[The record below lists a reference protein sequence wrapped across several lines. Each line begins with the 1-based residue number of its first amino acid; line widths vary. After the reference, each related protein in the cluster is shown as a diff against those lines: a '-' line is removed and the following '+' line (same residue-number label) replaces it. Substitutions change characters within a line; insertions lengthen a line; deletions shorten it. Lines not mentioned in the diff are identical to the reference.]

1 MNHIKKQLPE
11 LKENFLLQI
20 IILGTITFFC
30 LKIYLLFS
38 GKEAIVSD
46 LDVYEQWSKD
56 ILSNKEPHHLPLFPI
71 LVSLLSN
78 LTLGIIDTLLIM
90 QLIAISAWV
99 FLCIEFNNIL
109 KILVDKKYVNH
120 ALALFAFYPFFGFS
134 FTLYPAPD
142 KLAHLAVASLL
153 LGYLINSKNRII
165 VAASMGL
172 LIHKAMWPYLIIGS
186 VACFVFKKINLI
198 HLIII
203 FLPLSAYYLFV
214 NINNAQAEI
223 NILINLATDF
233 GMQNGFSIPF
243 QELINGL
250 IFSGLVDTTKS
261 LFLLTVT
268 FVAIYLLILNI
279 AKLNI
284 LNIFILIP
292 ILLIGAFIV
301 EFVLTGYLRHSI
313 YIVLPIFTTSGFLLV
328 QKFLLRINIYVT
340 VFALLI
346 TQIMFS
352 LIIFD

>member
-1 MNHIKKQLPE
+1 M
-11 LKENFLLQI
+11 
-20 IILGTITFFC
+20 
-30 LKIYLLFS
+30 LFS

-71 LVSLLSN
+71 LISLLDN
-78 LTLGIIDTLLIM
+78 LTLGIINTLLIM

-99 FLCIEFNNIL
+99 FLCIELNKIL

-134 FTLYPAPD
+134 FTLYAAPD

-186 VACFVFKKINLI
+186 VACFAFKKINPLQFI
-198 HLIII
+198 AI
-203 FLPLSAYYLFV
+203 FLPLSAYYFFV
-214 NINNAQAEI
+214 NINNAQTEI
-223 NILINLATDF
+223 NIFINLATDF
-233 GMQNGFSIPF
+233 GMNSGFRLPF

-250 IFSGLVDTTKS
+250 TFSGLVDTTKS
-261 LFLLTVT
+261 LFLLTLTVA
-268 FVAIYLLILNI
+268 AIYLFILNI

-284 LNIFILIP
+284 LNILILVP
-292 ILLIGAFIV
+292 ILLMGAFIV

-328 QKFLLRINIYVT
+328 KKFILRINIYIM
-340 VFALLI
+340 VFALLV

-352 LIIFD
+352 LIAF